1 MNNKNNLT
9 IFILIILFIFDI
21 FLWRN
26 ILFFKNFHSSL
37 YFLDVGQGDST
48 LFNFNNKIFILVDA
62 GPNNKVVSS
71 LDKILKQKKNYI
83 DLAII
88 THPQIDHF
96 GGFFDLLESYDFG
109 AFIINGLQPD
119 LKIKNIYSDLIEK
132 IKSKNIPVI
141 TLGAK
146 DKILYDNNL
155 IEVLS
160 PDLNWLQS
168 AELNDTGLVLY
179 IKNHEFSSLLTSDIN
194 SDVEEYLLNKYDLR
208 ANILKIAHHG
218 SKYSSNEKFLLKI
231 KPNLA
236 LIGVG
241 KNNFGHPAEEVLNNL
256 NKLNVSIFR
265 TDLDGNISI
274 FKKENNFVVKTEK

>member
-241 KNNFGHPAEEVLNNL
+241 
-256 NKLNVSIFR
+256 
-265 TDLDGNISI
+265 
-274 FKKENNFVVKTEK
+274 